1 MAHANVTIEDLN
13 KIIPLN
19 LQAGAASNNPAPW
32 QPLILLGSVGIAKT
46 QYLRTQLPIFI
57 AQQYECSPED
67 VAVIIEKPARR
78 DSAELAGV
86 ALPSKDEDGTLNTQF
101 TKPPTLSTI
110 EKAIADG
117 AKHVVLL
124 WDELAAAGASEQKV
138 MADTLDP
145 AEHSIGG
152 RPLPTIETHG
162 ANVFTC
168 ATGNRAQDK
177 AGSTRLLSI
186 NVNRAMT
193 FNLEFSLPALS
204 KYWSDKGLNPLM
216 MDAAEA
222 LHPEGFFVEGVPTE
236 DGAFNT
242 PRQYEQSA
250 GLLSAFMDSEEFDG
264 TIPRHIEKALSG
276 IIGIKAASQLTKF
289 IGLVDQLPS
298 VSDILTT
305 PSECMVPDQ
314 TGFQLLAANK
324 AMASMFGKEDAEAVL
339 KYIVRLRPD
348 LQVSLGTKLLTIAT
362 KRAWNITDPIGVQ
375 FIAKY
380 HDLLPLAVNLEAK

>member
-32 QPLILLGSVGIAKT
+32 QPIILLGSVGIAKT
-46 QYLRTQLPIFI
+46 QYLKTQLPIFI
-57 AQQYECSPED
+57 AQQYECDPED

-86 ALPSKDEDGTLNTQF
+86 ALPSKDADGTLNTQF

-145 AEHSIGG
+145 QEHSIGG
-152 RPLPTIETHG
+152 RPLPPNCFI
-162 ANVFTC
+162 C

-204 KYWSDKGLNPLM
+204 KYWNDKGLNPLM

-250 GLLSAFMDSEEFDG
+250 GLLSAFMASEDFDG

-362 KRAWNITDPIGVQ
+362 KRSWNITDPIGVQ

-380 HDLLPLAVNLEAK
+380 HDLLPLAVNLEGK